1 MTHDSNGGN
10 LYNIDGDS
18 IQSFQYLF
26 QIHKQRERRLEMS
39 KTRGL
44 TIACLFLALFLFA
57 CQFGGGKDIVGRWEF
72 GDQNFGMAYEFYDD
86 GTGVMTN
93 SIDPFYPISG
103 EFTYTYDSGN
113 DVLKVFIGGPTE
125 RTIIYLVSFESN
137 DEITVEQSG
146 LSKPLQFVRK
156 PLPELPPGARARL
169 GHALLG
175 EDFVFIDARKLEAGW
190 EEEFGAFTAVALTDI
205 EMKIGE
211 EAEEWLVTLQI
222 EGEDDTSL
230 YVLRKGEGRWGV
242 IQLIM
247 AD

>member
-1 MTHDSNGGN
+1 
-10 LYNIDGDS
+10 
-18 IQSFQYLF
+18 
-26 QIHKQRERRLEMS
+26 MS
-39 KTRGL
+39 KTRGI
-44 TIACLFLALFLFA
+44 TIACMFLSLFLFA

-72 GDQNFGMAYEFYDD
+72 GDQNFGIAYEFYED
-86 GTGVMTN
+86 GTGVMT
-93 SIDPFYPISG
+93 SSVDPFYPISS
-103 EFTYTYDSGN
+103 EFTYTYDSGSG
-113 DVLKVFIGGPTE
+113 VLNVLVPGRPK
-125 RTIIYLVSFESN
+125 TIDYQVSFESN
-137 DEITVEQSG
+137 NEITIEEGSH
-146 LSKPLQFVRK
+146 KPYPFVRK